1 MKNFMQI
8 AQGMDV
14 RQLLLDLKR
23 QPFLWNKNPC
33 RLSKRGPHYETSDIF
48 LRSKDETENIANK
61 EWASFSQPHVPE
73 WYKSIE
79 NLPSAKPLIFDL
91 MRAVQGEI
99 LGSVLLYKVEPGQ
112 RIHSHVDTGWNA
124 EVTEKFNICLQSN
137 DKAAFC
143 YDNEKMYQKAG
154 DVHWFCNTVN
164 HWVVNEG
171 ENDHI
176 ILTVC
181 IKMDSGYRV
190 PWSPEGWTMD
200 KCLDGRI

>member
-1 MKNFMQI
+1 MQI
-8 AQGMDV
+8 ASGVDV

-48 LRSKDETENIANK
+48 IRSKDETENLK
-61 EWASFSQPHVPE
+61 TGDWKSFGETHIPE
-73 WYKSIE
+73 WYKSVE
-79 NLPSAKPLIFDL
+79 NLPSVKKLIFDL
-91 MRAVQGEI
+91 MAAVQGEI
-99 LGSVLLYKVEPGQ
+99 LGSVLIYKVEPGQ
-112 RIHSHVDTGWNA
+112 RIYKHTDKGWNA
-124 EVTEKFNICLQSN
+124 ENTEKFNICLQSN

-143 YDNEKMYQKAG
+143 YENEKMYQNAG

-164 HWVVNEG
+164 HWVINEG

-190 PWSPEGWTMD
+190 PWSPDGWTMD
-200 KCLDGRI
+200 KCLDERN